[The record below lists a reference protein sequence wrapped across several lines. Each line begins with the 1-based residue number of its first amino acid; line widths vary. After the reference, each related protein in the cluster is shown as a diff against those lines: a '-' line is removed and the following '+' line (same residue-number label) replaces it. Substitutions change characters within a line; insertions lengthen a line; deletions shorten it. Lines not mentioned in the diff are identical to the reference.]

1 MNMRAS
7 SWKLSAMSRARH
19 RESGLTAEIK
29 LSEKSNREGITFRL
43 LGLTVRTTLETLSE
57 VADDELDVGG

>member
-1 MNMRAS
+1 
-7 SWKLSAMSRARH
+7 MSRARH